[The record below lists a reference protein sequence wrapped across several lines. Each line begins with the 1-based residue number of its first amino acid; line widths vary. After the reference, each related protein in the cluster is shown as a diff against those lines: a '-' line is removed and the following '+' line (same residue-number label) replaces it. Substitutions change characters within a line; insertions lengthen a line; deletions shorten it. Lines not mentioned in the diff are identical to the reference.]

1 MLVAYPGQVSAS
13 ATSVELFPA
22 NTEARVRT
30 IQSAAGSATLYVK
43 MGATASTTSH
53 DVVLNAGDYLEFP
66 HPLYT
71 GVVHGIWSAATGSC
85 LVGEH

>member
-1 MLVAYPGQVSAS
+1 VTFPSEVAASAS
-13 ATSVELFPA
+13 SVELFAA
-22 NTEARVRT
+22 NSQARVRT
-30 IQSAAGSATLYVK
+30 IQAAAGSATLYVK

-53 DVVLNAGDYLEFP
+53 DVVLNAGDYFEFP
-66 HPLYT
+66 HPLYS

>member
-1 MLVAYPGQVSAS
+1 MAFPAAVAAS

-22 NTEARVRT
+22 NAEARVRT
-30 IQSAAGSATLYVK
+30 VQNGATAATLYVK
-43 MGATASTTSH
+43 YGTAAATDSH
-53 DVVLNAGDYLEFP
+53 NVVLNAGDYFEFP

-71 GVVHGIWSAATGSC
+71 GVVHGVWASATGSA

>member
-1 MLVAYPGQVSAS
+1 MTYPAQKNASAS
-13 ATSVELFPA
+13 SIELFPA
-22 NTEARVRT
+22 NSEARART

-53 DVVLNAGDYLEFP
+53 DVVLAAGDYYEFP
-66 HPLYT
+66 RPLYT